1 MIKVNSI
8 YPPSADATKTV
19 IVTAALSPL
28 YLHSVIMIAFDF
40 TLPIRNDAGF
50 SPSLLGALSLKNRL
64 VCGLFIIPGGIKGV
78 DVSPKT
84 HPAGGT

>member
-1 MIKVNSI
+1 MI
-8 YPPSADATKTV
+8 P
-19 IVTAALSPL
+19 
-28 YLHSVIMIAFDF
+28 FDF

-64 VCGLFIIPGGIKGV
+64 VCGLFIIPGGIKGG